1 MSLLR
6 GILRASAM
14 PLGFICPGSLR
25 SPEIRIDPV
34 SKPAGLGSA
43 IHEALR
49 PVAEGGGVPWGSIPE
64 IAARW
69 DLSADELRP
78 MVALGA
84 KLWPLVRDRFPNALT
99 EIALGCDVPGTDVRL
114 TGHVD
119 LVASAATGVAEV
131 GDWKTGH
138 KDSDYRHQMLAY
150 AALVLT
156 DDPSLRAVRVTVIWL
171 REGEIEE
178 YVVTRERAASWLVEL
193 RERIVEWDGTYRPGG
208 HCMHCPRSH
217 ECPAAN
223 LILRRDVAALLDTDR
238 VSIDLANMP
247 PRQIVSLYKQASVV
261 SKLAENVR
269 EAIKAHVDASGGELA
284 ADEGRLVIQREQR
297 ASLDVIKAWPVL
309 EAAGFG
315 DEEFAAVVD
324 IGAGR
329 VRDLVAKKAGKG
341 RGAGAVRAINA
352 ALEEA
357 DAIRTEQ
364 FKKLVVKRGTGTD
377 GE

>member
-1 MSLLR
+1 VMRPGLN
-6 GILRASAM
+6 LRASAM
-14 PLGFICPGSLR
+14 PMGFVCPGSLR
-25 SPEIRIDPV
+25 VPEIRIDPV

-43 IHEALR
+43 THEALR
-49 PVAEGGGVPWGSIPE
+49 PVVEGDGVPWSSIPS
-64 IAARW
+64 IAERW
-69 DLSADELRP
+69 GLTADELRP

-99 EIALGCDVPGTDVRL
+99 ELALSCDIPGTDAQL

-119 LVASAATGVAEV
+119 LIASAAPGVAEA

-138 KDSDYRHQMLAY
+138 KDSDYRHQMIAY
-150 AALVLT
+150 AVLVLA
-156 DDPSLRAVRVTVIWL
+156 DDASLHTVRVTVIWL

-178 YVVTRERAASWLVEL
+178 YVVTRERAAAWLVEL
-193 RERIVEWDGTYRPGG
+193 RERVIEWDGTYRPGG
-208 HCMHCPRSH
+208 HCVHCPRSH
-217 ECPAAN
+217 ECSAAN
-223 LILRRDVAALLDTDR
+223 LILRRDVAALLDTDG

-284 ADEGRLVIQREQR
+284 SVDGRLVVQLEQR
-297 ASLDVIKAWPVL
+297 TSLDVIKAWPVL

-315 DEEFAAVVD
+315 DEDFAAVVD

-329 VRDLVAKKAGKG
+329 VRDLVARKAGKG

-352 ALEEA
+352 ALDEA
-357 DAIRTEQ
+357 DAVRSTV